1 MKGTY
6 MKYKRI
12 MVAVDRS
19 NISNLALKE
28 AIQLTKDLGSIL
40 RVIHVVD
47 ENIVQFSDGFVDV
60 NNLWAAY
67 KEEAQEYMQKL
78 NRDIKEEYIQF
89 ETHLVVLKTL
99 EGHLPEKIIKE
110 AEEWK
115 ADLLVIGTHGR
126 RGFSRFFLG
135 SIAEKLLRIAT
146 LPILL
151 IRGNSNK
158 RV

>member
-1 MKGTY
+1 